1 MKKALFSIAI
11 IAALATGCATVPMEQ
26 GESSKLAKQFTPP
39 SEGKSGLYVYR
50 KGSLGGALK
59 KDVWINGECIGETA
73 PDIFFYEEV
82 DADREHQIA
91 T

>member
-1 MKKALFSIAI
+1 M
-11 IAALATGCATVPMEQ
+11 
-26 GESSKLAKQFTPP
+26 
-39 SEGKSGLYVYR
+39 YVHR

-73 PDIFFYEEV
+73 PDIFFYKEV

-91 T
+91 TESEFSPNTLTLKTESGKNYYVLQFIRPGMFVGGAGLKMVDEARG